1 MMNVM
6 TMTNG
11 MPRTAARCAAV
22 AAIAA
27 ALAGCS
33 PYVLR
38 GKVIQG
44 AASEVVIV
52 NPDDPRLEQD
62 GVPGANVSLSVDP
75 SRAQRKL
82 LARQSS
88 GETGELEFRI
98 EELGAGMIEY
108 DMGVSARRAG
118 FQRAEGYFKLPTKDK
133 RVLIV
138 LTPGRDVGELDN
150 DLTPEQQVEKYWR

>member
-1 MMNVM
+1 MV
-6 TMTNG
+6 TNG
-11 MPRTAARCAAV
+11 LSRAAV
-22 AAIAA
+22 QCTAIAAIAG
-27 ALAGCS
+27 ALVGCS

-108 DMGVSARRAG
+108 DMGLSARRAG
-118 FQRAEGYFKLPTKDK
+118 FQRAEGYFKLPTKEK

-138 LTPGRDVGELDN
+138 LTPGRDVGELDD
-150 DLTPEQQVEKYWR
+150 DLSPEQQVEKYWR